1 MSHYSRSK
9 LLIASTFTRGNQIFM
24 VCELI
29 VNPSA
34 SIVVSQFVL
43 LWGAKIRVTPSSPG
57 PNNRTWSEASEAD
70 AIKAVV
76 SSSECCT
83 LISN

>member
-34 SIVVSQFVL
+34 SIVVCQFVL
-43 LWGAKIRVTPSSPG
+43 LSGAKIGVTISSPG

-70 AIKAVV
+70 AVKAVV
-76 SSSECCT
+76 S
-83 LISN
+83 